1 MLEIKLKY
9 DVKDRDKICSF
20 SQFFFSPKLLTWYV
34 MVDVNKKVST
44 LELCESNF
52 ALFTIYHLM
61 NTVNEVMKIVVLLL
75 TIST

>member
-9 DVKDRDKICSF
+9 DVKDRDKIRSF

-34 MVDVNKKVST
+34 MVDVNKIVST
-44 LELCESNF
+44 LEPCESNV

>member
-9 DVKDRDKICSF
+9 DVKDRDKIRSF

-34 MVDVNKKVST
+34 MVDVNKIVSA
-44 LELCESNF
+44 LELCESNV